1 MFLNTSSD
9 IKVPEPHVT
18 LELWSLHC
26 PYLLDK
32 DSGQIPGKKNPKA
45 KPCCIHLIYPPLVFP
60 TGHSCIASW
69 FKESQLFN
77 REVKT
82 SP

>member
-1 MFLNTSSD
+1 M
-9 IKVPEPHVT
+9 T
-18 LELWSLHC
+18 LELWSLQC

-32 DSGQIPGKKNPKA
+32 TVGKSQKKNLKTTPY
-45 KPCCIHLIYPPLVFP
+45 CIHLIYPLSVFP
-60 TGHSCIASW
+60 TGHSCVALQ

-82 SP
+82 FPQFE